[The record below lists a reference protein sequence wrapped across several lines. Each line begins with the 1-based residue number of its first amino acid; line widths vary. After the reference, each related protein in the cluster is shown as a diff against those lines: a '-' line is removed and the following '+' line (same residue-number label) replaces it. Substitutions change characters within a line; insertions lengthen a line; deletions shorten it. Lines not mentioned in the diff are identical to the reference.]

1 MKYIA
6 ENDPGDMI
14 ILNVFAYEK
23 FKENG
28 YHHYGAAVVCF
39 CM

>member
-6 ENDPGDMI
+6 GTASGD
-14 ILNVFAYEK
+14 LVNFNVWAYEK

-28 YHHYGAAVVCF
+28 QHHYGAAVVCF